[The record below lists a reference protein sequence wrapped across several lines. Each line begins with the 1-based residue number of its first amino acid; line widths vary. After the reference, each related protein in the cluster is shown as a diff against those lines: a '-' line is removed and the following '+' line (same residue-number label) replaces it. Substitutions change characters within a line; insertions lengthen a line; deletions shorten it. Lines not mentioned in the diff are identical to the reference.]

1 MWLDFLNMIIA
12 GHTSVSGYCQ
22 KYTFYN
28 VVQRDP
34 KVQHQLSSLLIGQN
48 PYNLPL

>member
-1 MWLDFLNMIIA
+1 MLLDFINMIIA

-28 VVQRDP
+28 IVHREPTEQC
-34 KVQHQLSSLLIGQN
+34 
-48 PYNLPL
+48 